1 MEITGIL
8 VKKLSEREGVS
19 KSTGNSWKTAE
30 FLFEV
35 PGQYPRHIAFS
46 VRDGQTGRIATF
58 DAMVGKTV
66 IVSFGID
73 AREHEGRWYN
83 EVGAYGVREYVA
95 AAPNTQPSQ
104 ASVPQSPIAPPAING
119 GFGQSDIGS
128 QPKSPMGQDNLPF

>member
-19 KSTGNSWKTAE
+19 KSTGNPWKTAE

-35 PGQYPRHIAFS
+35 PGQYPRHIVFS

-58 DAMVGKTV
+58 DAMLGRTV
-66 IVSFGID
+66 IVQFGVD
-73 AREHEGRWYN
+73 AREYEGRWYN

-95 AAPNTQPSQ
+95 ADPTTQP
-104 ASVPQSPIAPPAING
+104 ATPATPESSE
-119 GFGQSDIGS
+119 GQPSE
-128 QPKSPMGQDNLPF
+128 KKENLPF

>member
-19 KSTGNSWKTAE
+19 KSTGNPWKTAE
-30 FLFEV
+30 FLFEI

-66 IVSFGID
+66 IVVFSID

-83 EVGAYGVREYVA
+83 EVGAYGIREYVA
-95 AAPNTQPSQ
+95 TAPTAQPTQ
-104 ASVPQSPIAPPAING
+104 ASVLQSPTPAPEMNG

-128 QPKSPMGQDNLPF
+128 QPTLPMGQDNPPF

>member
-19 KSTGNSWKTAE
+19 KSTGNPWKTAE

-46 VRDGQTGRIATF
+46 LRDGQTGRIATF

-95 AAPNTQPSQ
+95 TATTAQQAQP
-104 ASVPQSPIAPPAING
+104 ATPATPAPPEV
-119 GFGQSDIGS
+119 
-128 QPKSPMGQDNLPF
+128 QPAEQKENLPF

>member
-19 KSTGNSWKTAE
+19 KSTGNPWKTAE

-35 PGQYPRHIAFS
+35 PGQYPRHIVFS

-58 DAMVGKTV
+58 DAMLGKTV
-66 IVSFGID
+66 IVSFGVD

-95 AAPNTQPSQ
+95 TDPTTQP
-104 ASVPQSPIAPPAING
+104 ATPATPAPPEV
-119 GFGQSDIGS
+119 
-128 QPKSPMGQDNLPF
+128 QPAEQKEKLPF

>member
-19 KSTGNSWKTAE
+19 KSTGNPWKTAE
-30 FLFEV
+30 FLFDV

-46 VRDGQTGRIATF
+46 VRDGQTGRIAQF

-66 IVSFGID
+66 IVLFGVD

-83 EVGAYGVREYVA
+83 EVGAYSVREYVA
-95 AAPNTQPSQ
+95 ADPTTQPTT
-104 ASVPQSPIAPPAING
+104 PATPESSE
-119 GFGQSDIGS
+119 GQ
-128 QPKSPMGQDNLPF
+128 PTEKKENLPF